1 MILVSRL
8 AYINDKLQ
16 TNKRCVAQFSEHS
29 TPEFKLSSPGLKSTP
44 QRFECPDFF
53 LLTSFK
59 LEQTTDLD
67 FRYVYTC
74 AETNDGASQAEKTT
88 EWSALKQEK
97 AELGV
102 LEQLEV
108 QCPYGETEYDWF
120 VAALQLDLNWKT
132 EVTVKPEFNVP
143 CLWQCLHTNCMSVF
157 IGTYVGDIFDNVNI
171 FLSN

>member
-1 MILVSRL
+1 
-8 AYINDKLQ
+8 
-16 TNKRCVAQFSEHS
+16 
-29 TPEFKLSSPGLKSTP
+29 
-44 QRFECPDFF
+44 
-53 LLTSFK
+53 LTSFK

-97 AELGV
+97 AESGV

-132 EVTVKPEFNVP
+132 EVTGEAGI
-143 CLWQCLHTNCMSVF
+143 QCSMIVAVSPHQLHVS
-157 IGTYVGDIFDNVNI
+157 IHGDICKRHF
-171 FLSN
+171 